1 MILHPE
7 TNSSYAIIDLPV
19 GRYEY
24 KFKSGTEWLLD
35 DKKASNASS
44 NH

>member
-1 MILHPE
+1 MTPHPE
-7 TNSSYAIIDLPV
+7 TETSYAIIDLPV

-35 DKKASNASS
+35 EKKSS
-44 NH
+44 NTNSNH